1 MISKQTALRIP
12 LAGLACLAALYLA
25 GCTSMPLTSMYKL
38 SRMDPMEADPA
49 QIKVAVRADEAIG
62 IGKGDAQIEFKF
74 DAEDNSLNIDE
85 IYLIEVVRDPVVY
98 GALYADKKPGES
110 ITVLALTP
118 SDAER
123 MKQLQLEMAQ
133 FRNRDVKGSGSLR
146 VNLNGLCLHSK
157 MPPGEVQLDLFLQTS
172 EQEGFFVMAK
182 NLDMREVMAEEGTEM
197 DELPGCAG

>member
-1 MISKQTALRIP
+1 MKGIS
-12 LAGLACLAALYLA
+12 LAGLGCLIALFLA

-74 DAEDNSLNIDE
+74 DAEDGSLSIDE
-85 IYLIEVVRDPVVY
+85 IYLIEMDRDPIVY
-98 GALYADKKPGES
+98 GALYTDKKPGES
-110 ITVLALTP
+110 ITVLSLTP
-118 SDAER
+118 GDAER

-133 FRNRDVKGSGSLR
+133 FRKGDVKGSGSLR
-146 VNLNGLCLHSK
+146 VNLNGMCLNSK
-157 MPPGEVQLDLFLQTS
+157 MLPGEVQLDLFLQTS

-182 NLDMREVMAEEGTEM
+182 NLDMREALAEDGTDM
-197 DELPGCAG
+197 DELPDCGD

>member
-1 MISKQTALRIP
+1 
-12 LAGLACLAALYLA
+12 
-25 GCTSMPLTSMYKL
+25 MPLTSMYKL
-38 SRMDPMEADPA
+38 SRMDPMDADPV

-74 DAEDNSLNIDE
+74 DAEDGSLSIDE
-85 IYLIEVVRDPVVY
+85 IYLIEMDRDPIVY

-110 ITVLALTP
+110 ITVLGLTP

-133 FRNRDVKGSGSLR
+133 FRKGDVEGSGSLR
-146 VNLNGLCLHSK
+146 VNLSGMCLHNK

-172 EQEGFFVMAK
+172 EQEGFFLMAK
-182 NLDMREVMAEEGTEM
+182 NLDMREVMAEEGRNM
-197 DELPGCAG
+197 DELPDCLD

>member
-1 MISKQTALRIP
+1 MISKQTALRIS
-12 LAGLACLAALYLA
+12 LAGLACLIALFLA
-25 GCTSMPLTSMYKL
+25 GCSGMPLTSMYKL
-38 SRMDPMEADPA
+38 SRMDPMDADPV

-74 DAEDNSLNIDE
+74 DAEDGSLSIDE
-85 IYLIEVVRDPVVY
+85 IYLIEMDRDPIVY

-110 ITVLALTP
+110 ITVLGLTP

-133 FRNRDVKGSGSLR
+133 FRKGDVEGSGSLR
-146 VNLNGLCLHSK
+146 VNLSGMCLHNK

-172 EQEGFFVMAK
+172 EQEGFFLMAK
-182 NLDMREVMAEEGTEM
+182 NLDMREVMAEEGRNM
-197 DELPGCAG
+197 DELPDCLD